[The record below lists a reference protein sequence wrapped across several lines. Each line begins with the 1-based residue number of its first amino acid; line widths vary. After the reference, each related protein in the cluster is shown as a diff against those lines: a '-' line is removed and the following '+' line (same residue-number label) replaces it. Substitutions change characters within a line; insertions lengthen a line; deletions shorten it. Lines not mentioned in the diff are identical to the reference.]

1 VNLGSKIAL
10 IGWSLVAVRAIW
22 PRIPAKVRPW
32 VIAGVSLF
40 IIALFSWIILTLG
53 HLANS

>member
-22 PRIPAKVRPW
+22 PRVPANGRPR
-32 VIAGVSLF
+32 VIAGVSFF

-53 HLANS
+53 HLAN